1 VEVKPSALSGVLIA
15 TVAVLSAFLGVSLWL
30 HRPAPVRIVLYNGEK
45 GQEVLTRAKTV
56 GQAIAEQRIDLKP
69 QDLAVPSL
77 DSAVTSGME
86 IDLGIL
92 ERRVKETEKNQPYEI
107 HTDYSDTLN
116 VGEIIEFQQG
126 KDGRVRQQT
135 EDYFLNGEEAFEKV
149 LKTTVLKPVKDAK
162 VLEGTAQK
170 TKMYPLGRKMRVA
183 KTLTLAA
190 TAYYPGPE
198 NNWPYSTGSTASGLK
213 AGYGIAAVDPKRIKL
228 KTPLFIE
235 GYGYALAA
243 DTGSAI
249 KGDRIDLCYDTYDE
263 AQQFGRKTVKVYL
276 LR

>member
-1 VEVKPSALSGVLIA
+1 
-15 TVAVLSAFLGVSLWL
+15 
-30 HRPAPVRIVLYNGEK
+30 
-45 GQEVLTRAKTV
+45 
-56 GQAIAEQRIDLKP
+56 
-69 QDLAVPSL
+69 
-77 DSAVTSGME
+77 
-86 IDLGIL
+86 
-92 ERRVKETEKNQPYEI
+92 
-107 HTDYSDTLN
+107 
-116 VGEIIEFQQG
+116 
-126 KDGRVRQQT
+126 
-135 EDYFLNGEEAFEKV
+135 
-149 LKTTVLKPVKDAK
+149 
-162 VLEGTAQK
+162 
-170 TKMYPLGRKMRVA
+170 MYPLGRKMRVA